1 MTIDCRRSQ
10 TRQETTN
17 KHFWHVP
24 LQMFTYETLLMFVAK
39 ARNMSASTKSCEY
52 QLKISFISSPKTQN
66 KITLQSSLDGIKPT
80 LYFLQN
86 ISCNTIA
93 SNTNF
98 DLRKTLLHQLSPNY
112 RTSLSTEPWMHRKRA
127 SLVLFY
133 HPYIIEPW
141 QSKWNK
147 SELKV
152 LRDEKPSQSCCKAL
166 KNWFVCIEKCTD
178 SCLE

>member
-1 MTIDCRRSQ
+1 MNAHVCGQSQ
-10 TRQETTN
+10 KIVARDKILWVSTENQF
-17 KHFWHVP
+17 H
-24 LQMFTYETLLMFVAK
+24 LQ
-39 ARNMSASTKSCEY
+39 S
-52 QLKISFISSPKTQN
+52 QN
-66 KITLQSSLDGIKPT
+66 PQKITFQSYLDGIKPT

-93 SNTNF
+93 SNINF

-112 RTSLSTEPWMHRKRA
+112 QTSLSTESWMHRKRA

-133 HPYIIEPW
+133 HPYIIKLW

-152 LRDEKPSQSCCKAL
+152 QCDEKPSQSCSMSL
-166 KNWFVCIEKCTD
+166 KNVFVCIEKCTD

>member
-1 MTIDCRRSQ
+1 MF
-10 TRQETTN
+10 
-17 KHFWHVP
+17 HFRCNTQVHS
-24 LQMFTYETLLMFVAK
+24 TLRTLVFVAK
-39 ARNMSASTKSCEY
+39 ARNLSPETKSCEY
-52 QLKISFISSPKTQN
+52 QLKINFISSPKTPN
-66 KITLQSSLDGIKPT
+66 KITLQSYLDGNKPT

-93 SNTNF
+93 SNINF

-127 SLVLFY
+127 SLVLFH
-133 HPYIIEPW
+133 HPYIIELW

-152 LRDEKPSQSCCKAL
+152 RCDEKSSQSCSKAL
-166 KNWFVCIEKCTD
+166 KNWFVCIEKWQLPRVILLLFVQGFKD
-178 SCLE
+178 SNGKHL